1 MKEGVQLNSNEMDE
15 NVEIEYRKGNLIKR
29 KEDVFWIDDSV
40 IIVAQMTMVT
50 AFEKS
55 EQTSKAYCTSLR
67 MNVEVNVYFDFT
79 PDCYRDGG
87 DGKFPKKR
95 KWRNW

>member
-1 MKEGVQLNSNEMDE
+1 
-15 NVEIEYRKGNLIKR
+15 
-29 KEDVFWIDDSV
+29 
-40 IIVAQMTMVT
+40 MTMVT

-55 EQTSKAYCTSLR
+55 EQTSKAYCASLR
-67 MNVEVNVYFDFT
+67 MNVEVNVYFDFI